1 MPDLPL
7 ALELRSVSKS
17 WPGVRALSDVSLRA
31 APGEV
36 HALLGENGAGKSTLL
51 KILNGLVRP
60 DGGEILIGGEAVQID
75 SPKAA
80 RAAGLAMIHQELQ
93 LVPEMDVSQNMFLG
107 VPPTRFGVMTDKPTM
122 RREARRV
129 LAQLGADFEVARP
142 VRTLSVAQRQLVE
155 IARALLWDA
164 RIIAMD
170 EPTSALSPQE
180 FERLVA
186 VIDGITRR
194 GVAVIYVSHKL
205 DEVFRLC
212 RTATILRDGALVGEF
227 PLAAMG
233 EHETVSLMVGRSLD
247 LPPRLPRTGS
257 TPVLQAT
264 DLVWRD
270 RVRGVSLTARR
281 GEILGIAGLVGAGR
295 TELVRLLAGLE
306 RPDGGEIRLRGRTV
320 RFRTAAAAVRAG
332 IGLVPEDR
340 KKEGIIPLRPVSAN
354 VALPV
359 LRHAQR
365 AGFVL
370 RERLRRSIAKLTRD
384 VQLRPPD
391 IERPIGLFSGGNQQ
405 KAIICRWLLADSE
418 VLIFDEPTRGIDI
431 GAKHEIYL
439 LIEQLADRGKTI
451 IVVSS
456 ELPEIIRISDR
467 VLVMREGRIVAELP
481 HDALSEQAILHHAV
495 AGSAQA
501 GGQETP
507 CQETP

>member
-1 MPDLPL
+1 MPDVPL

-17 WPGVRALSDVSLRA
+17 WPGVRALSNVSLRA

-60 DGGEILIGGEAVQID
+60 DDGEILIGGEAVQID

-142 VRTLSVAQRQLVE
+142 VRALSIAQRQLVE

-180 FERLVA
+180 FERLVT

-227 PLAAMG
+227 PLAAMS

-257 TPVLQAT
+257 SPVLEAT
-264 DLVWRD
+264 GLTWCD

-281 GEILGIAGLVGAGR
+281 GEILGLAGLVGAGR

-306 RPDGGEIRLRGRTV
+306 RPDRGEIRLRGRTV

-340 KKEGIIPLRPVSAN
+340 KREGIIPLRPVSAN

-370 RERLRRSIAKLTRD
+370 RDRLRRSIRKLTQD

-467 VLVMREGRIVAELP
+467 VLVMREGRIVAELA
-481 HDALSEQAILHHAV
+481 HGELSEQAILHHAV
-495 AGSAQA
+495 AGVAQA
-501 GGQETP
+501 GDQGP
-507 CQETP
+507 CQGTP

>member
-1 MPDLPL
+1 MLDVPL

-17 WPGVRALSDVSLRA
+17 WPGVRALSDVSLHA
-31 APGEV
+31 APGQV

-60 DGGEILIGGEAVQID
+60 DGGEILIGGETVQID
-75 SPKAA
+75 GPKAA

-107 VPPTRFGVMTDKPTM
+107 VPRTRFGMMTDKPAM

-129 LAQLGADFEVARP
+129 LAQLGAEFDVGRP
-142 VRTLSVAQRQLVE
+142 VRELSVAQRQLVE

-180 FERLVA
+180 FERLVT
-186 VIDGITRR
+186 VIEGITRR

-212 RTATILRDGALVGEF
+212 STATILRDGALVGEF
-227 PLAAMG
+227 PLAAMNQ
-233 EHETVSLMVGRSLD
+233 HQTVSLMVGRSLD
-247 LPPRLPRTGS
+247 LPPRLARSGS
-257 TPVLQAT
+257 TAVLEAP
-264 DLVWRD
+264 DLAWRD
-270 RVRGVSLTARR
+270 RVRGVRLTARR

-295 TELVRLLAGLE
+295 TELVRLLAGLQ
-306 RPDGGEIRLRGRTV
+306 RPDSGEIRLRGHSV
-320 RFRTAAAAVRAG
+320 RFRSAAAAVRAG

-340 KKEGIIPLRPVSAN
+340 KKEGIVPLRPVSAN
-354 VALPV
+354 VSLPV
-359 LRHAQR
+359 LRHTQR

-370 RERLRRSIAKLTRD
+370 RERLRRRIRKLTQD

-405 KAIICRWLLADSE
+405 KAIICRWLLADAE

-481 HDALSEQAILHHAV
+481 HDQLSEQAILHHAV
-495 AGSAQA
+495 AGTAQSRSR
-501 GGQETP
+501 EKP
-507 CQETP
+507 

>member
-1 MPDLPL
+1 MSDLPL

-17 WPGVRALSDVSLRA
+17 YPGVHALTNVSLRA
-31 APGEV
+31 APGQV

-60 DGGEILIGGEAVQID
+60 DSGDVLIDGKIVQID
-75 SPKAA
+75 GPKAA

-93 LVPEMDVSQNMFLG
+93 LVPEMDVAQNMFLG
-107 VPPTRFGVMTDKPTM
+107 VPRTRLGVMTDKPAM

-129 LAQLGADFEVARP
+129 LAQLGANFDVRRP
-142 VRTLSVAQRQLVE
+142 VRELSVAQRQLVE

-180 FERLVA
+180 FEALVA

-212 RTATILRDGALVGEF
+212 MTATILRDGTLVGEF
-227 PLAAMG
+227 LLAGMS
-233 EHETVSLMVGRSLD
+233 EHQIVSLMVGRSLD
-247 LPPRLPRTGS
+247 LPPRLARVGT
-257 TPVLQAT
+257 TPVLEASN
-264 DLVWRD
+264 LVWQNRIHD
-270 RVRGVSLTARR
+270 ASLTVRQ

-306 RPDGGEIRLRGRTV
+306 RPDSGEIRLRGQKV
-320 RFRTAAAAVRAG
+320 RFRNAAAAVRAG

-340 KKEGIIPLRPVSAN
+340 KREGIIPLRPVSAN
-354 VALPV
+354 IALPV
-359 LRHAQR
+359 LRREQW

-370 RERLRRSIAKLTRD
+370 RDRLRRSIRKLTQD

-481 HDALSEQAILHHAV
+481 HNELSEQAILRHAV
-495 AGSAQA
+495 ADVAQQ
-501 GGQETP
+501 GDQELP
-507 CQETP
+507 

>member
-1 MPDLPL
+1 MSDSPL

-17 WPGVRALSDVSLRA
+17 WPGVRALSNVSLRA
-31 APGEV
+31 APGQV

-60 DGGEILIGGEAVQID
+60 DGGEILIGGETVQIN
-75 SPKAA
+75 SPKSA

-107 VPPTRFGVMTDKPTM
+107 VPPKRFRVMTDKPTM

-129 LAQLGADFEVARP
+129 LAQLGADFDVGRRVKE
-142 VRTLSVAQRQLVE
+142 LSVAQRQLVE

-180 FERLVA
+180 FEALVT

-212 RTATILRDGALVGEF
+212 KSATILRDGTLIGEF
-227 PLAAMG
+227 LLAGMS
-233 EHETVSLMVGRSLD
+233 ERETVSLMVGRSLD
-247 LPPRLPRTGS
+247 LPPRLARTGS
-257 TPVLQAT
+257 TPVLEAT
-264 DLVWRD
+264 DLAWRD

-281 GEILGIAGLVGAGR
+281 GEILGIASLIGAGR

-306 RPDGGEIRLRGRTV
+306 RPDSGEIRLRGRTV

-332 IGLVPEDR
+332 IGLAPEDR

-359 LRHAQR
+359 LRHCQR

-370 RERLRRSIAKLTRD
+370 RERLRRSIRKLTQD

-451 IVVSS
+451 IVVFS

-481 HDALSEQAILHHAV
+481 HGQLSEQVILHHAV
-495 AGSAQA
+495 AGMAQQ
-501 GGQETP
+501 GGQEKP
-507 CQETP
+507 

>member
-1 MPDLPL
+1 MPDLPP

-17 WPGVRALSDVSLRA
+17 WPGVRALSEVSLRA

-233 EHETVSLMVGRSLD
+233 EHETVSLMVGRSL
-247 LPPRLPRTGS
+247 
-257 TPVLQAT
+257 QA
-264 DLVWRD
+264 
-270 RVRGVSLTARR
+270 A
-281 GEILGIAGLVGAGR
+281 
-295 TELVRLLAGLE
+295 
-306 RPDGGEIRLRGRTV
+306 P
-320 RFRTAAAAVRAG
+320 
-332 IGLVPEDR
+332 
-340 KKEGIIPLRPVSAN
+340 
-354 VALPV
+354 
-359 LRHAQR
+359 
-365 AGFVL
+365 
-370 RERLRRSIAKLTRD
+370 
-384 VQLRPPD
+384 
-391 IERPIGLFSGGNQQ
+391 
-405 KAIICRWLLADSE
+405 
-418 VLIFDEPTRGIDI
+418 
-431 GAKHEIYL
+431 
-439 LIEQLADRGKTI
+439 
-451 IVVSS
+451 
-456 ELPEIIRISDR
+456 
-467 VLVMREGRIVAELP
+467 
-481 HDALSEQAILHHAV
+481 
-495 AGSAQA
+495 
-501 GGQETP
+501 
-507 CQETP
+507 